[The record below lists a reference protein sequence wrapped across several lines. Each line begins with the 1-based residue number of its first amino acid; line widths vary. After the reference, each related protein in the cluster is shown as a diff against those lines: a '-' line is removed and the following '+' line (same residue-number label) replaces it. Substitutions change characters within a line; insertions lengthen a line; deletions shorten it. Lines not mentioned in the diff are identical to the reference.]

1 MDQETINIMLILLFG
16 VFYSRVM
23 SSAECGE
30 TQYYDNETSAC
41 QECPKCRAGLE
52 LSLDCGWGDGEG
64 GVCQPCEPG
73 TFQSG
78 NDMYCSTCSYCK
90 DRHVIQ
96 ECSAKQDTECGD
108 CLPKFTFNMNL
119 GMCQPCTTDCPT
131 TTPTVTPSNTPT
143 LQESSPS
150 EMSNNTQASRRFNQ
164 GNGNNKVPPGMSYS
178 PWQISSTSVMIVIVS
193 VLVVALLG
201 TMVALVIVKRNGRTD
216 QRDPSTNDIELHTI
230 GIPGTSDTSSALL
243 DTTSTN
249 SVRSFVS
256 GDDHLQNPGNECGN
270 PPLAEGGQGNGRTD
284 QMDPSTNDIELHNMG
299 STGTSDTSSALLDTT
314 STNSVR
320 SFVSGDD
327 HFQNPGNECG
337 NPPLTEGGQDNNLK
351 HASAIIRI
359 NGAIKTKQMK
369 LLITYLSLG
378 LEDFKERHR
387 EECSTFS
394 EISTTLEQLDQY
406 SIEKP
411 CVLVLG
417 LCTVGRKD
425 LANDLYRNTRC
436 QKHQSAMCHHG

>member
-16 VFYSRVM
+16 LFYSRVM

-178 PWQISSTSVMIVIVS
+178 PLANIIHFCHDCY
-193 VLVVALLG
+193 
-201 TMVALVIVKRNGRTD
+201 RNGRTD

-270 PPLAEGGQGNGRTD
+270 PPLAEGGQ
-284 QMDPSTNDIELHNMG
+284 
-299 STGTSDTSSALLDTT
+299 
-314 STNSVR
+314 
-320 SFVSGDD
+320 
-327 HFQNPGNECG
+327 
-337 NPPLTEGGQDNNLK
+337 DNNLK

-359 NGAIKTKQMK
+359 NGAIKTEQMK
-369 LLITYLSLG
+369 LLSTYLYHG
-378 LEDFKERHR
+378 LKGDFKQRHR

-436 QKHQSAMCHHG
+436 QKHRSAMCHG